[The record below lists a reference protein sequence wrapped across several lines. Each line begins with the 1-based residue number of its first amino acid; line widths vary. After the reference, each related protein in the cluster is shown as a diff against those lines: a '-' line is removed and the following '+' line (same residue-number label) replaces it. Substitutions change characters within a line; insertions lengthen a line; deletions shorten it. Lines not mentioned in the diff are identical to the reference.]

1 MVSEGAE
8 ERIYQIVQPILWIYL
23 TLAFVLG
30 MTRFHY
36 RRFLKKG
43 DDLRAFLGYFVAFFC
58 LFLVIPCF
66 IIVLLSPEP
75 LLFLKEAGFSLGK
88 AGRGVLIG
96 AVGAPVAIVAGF
108 IGSSD
113 ARLRRFYPFSKAACR
128 SPRTFI
134 AFEAAYLFLYYV
146 AWEFFY
152 RGILFFP
159 LIPALGLIA
168 ALALQTVVST
178 LHHLGHPP
186 SELFASL
193 AAGVVF
199 GLIAYFT
206 HSFLYT
212 IFLHALTGISTDTF
226 IYCRDYRRK
235 SRT

>member
-1 MVSEGAE
+1 MVPGGAE

-23 TLAFVLG
+23 ALAFILG
-30 MTRFHY
+30 MTFFHY

-43 DDLRAFLGYFVAFFC
+43 DDFRAFLGYFAAFFF
-58 LFLVIPCF
+58 LFLVIPCL
-66 IIVLLSPEP
+66 IVVLFSPEP
-75 LLFLKEAGFSLGK
+75 LLFLKEAGLSLGN
-88 AGRGVLIG
+88 AGRGLVIAAG
-96 AVGAPVAIVAGF
+96 GAPLAVLAGY
-108 IGSSD
+108 IGSRDSQ
-113 ARLRRFYPFSKAACR
+113 LRRFYPFSKTACR

-134 AFEAAYLFLYYV
+134 AFETAYLLLYYV

-159 LIPALGLIA
+159 LIPAIGLVP
-168 ALALQTVVST
+168 ALAFETIVST

-199 GLIAYFT
+199 GLIAYYT
-206 HSFLYT
+206 GSFLYT

-226 IYCRDYRRK
+226 IYHRDYWRK
-235 SRT
+235 SRA